1 MILKTHLS
9 NYQISQ
15 ESTFYQLIKTIN
27 KNGKGFAVVID
38 HKKKVRGI
46 FTDGNIRRLLLKK
59 IDLNE
64 KISKYCKKEFNYIS
78 YNKIIKKNKFYKYS
92 NQIPILGKNKILKGL
107 IIKQP
112 NKNYKENTVFILA
125 GGKGLRMGKVS
136 KKTPKPMLRIN
147 DEPILEKIIQSFK
160 KSGFKN
166 FIISTKY
173 LSNKIVKHFGDGS
186 LFDIAIEYTKE
197 KKYLGTAGSLSLIKT
212 ANINENIIV
221 TNGDLYGNLDYSNM
235 MKIHKKKN
243 NDLTICARLHMVD
256 IPYGVINF
264 NNENLLNEKPK
275 LSYLINSGIYILK
288 KKIIKLVQK
297 NKFLDMNDL
306 INLAKNKKYKVGIY
320 SLYEPVYDIGDLKKY
335 KIIKKLLKK
344 K

>member
-1 MILKTHLS
+1 MILKNHLS

-15 ESTFYQLIKTIN
+15 ESTFYQLIKKIN

-38 HKKKVRGI
+38 YKKKVKGI

-78 YNKIIKKNKFYKYS
+78 YNNIIKKNKFYKYS
-92 NQIPILGKNKILKGL
+92 NQIPILDKNKILKGL
-107 IIKQP
+107 IIRQSSR
-112 NKNYKENTVFILA
+112 NFQENTVFILA

-147 DEPILEKIIQSFK
+147 DEPILGKIIQSFK

-166 FIISTKY
+166 FIISTKH

-186 LFDIAIEYTKE
+186 LFNITVSYTKE
-197 KKYLGTAGSLSLIKT
+197 KKYLGTAGSLSLIKIS
-212 ANINENIIV
+212 NIKENIIV

-243 NDLTICARLHMVD
+243 NDLTICARLHTVD

-264 NNENLLNEKPK
+264 NDENLLNEKPK

-288 KKIIKLVQK
+288 KKIIKLVKK

-306 INLAKNKKYKVGIY
+306 INLTKSKKYKVGIY

-335 KIIKKLLKK
+335 KIIKKLLKNK
-344 K
+344 